1 MKLVTFVC
9 PKNGEETPG
18 IVREGR
24 AYCLSAFGLPYQS
37 LNELIVKG
45 KPEEWDLLR
54 NGTPSSAGKPLAE
67 VKLLAPIPHP
77 LQDVLCLGLNYR
89 EHAKEANAYSQ
100 KDFTA
105 ERGYPVYFSKR
116 VSYAP
121 ASGESV
127 PSYEGLTEK
136 LDYEAELA
144 VVLGKDAKNVSEK
157 DAEEYVLGY
166 TVVNDMTARDLQ
178 TNHKQWYF
186 GKSLDGFCPMGPV
199 IVTKDEI
206 PFPPALKI
214 QSYVNGELRQDS
226 NTDQMI
232 YDIPFVISELSKG
245 MTLKAGTIIATGT
258 PKGVAMGMEKP
269 RFLQSG
275 DRIVC
280 RIEKIGDLENTVE

>member
-1 MKLVTFVC
+1 M
-9 PKNGEETPG
+9 
-18 IVREGR
+18 
-24 AYCLSAFGLPYQS
+24 Y
-37 LNELIVKG
+37 
-45 KPEEWDLLR
+45 
-54 NGTPSSAGKPLAE
+54 
-67 VKLLAPIPHP
+67 
-77 LQDVLCLGLNYR
+77 
-89 EHAKEANAYSQ
+89 
-100 KDFTA
+100 
-105 ERGYPVYFSKR
+105 
-116 VSYAP
+116 
-121 ASGESV
+121 
-127 PSYEGLTEK
+127 
-136 LDYEAELA
+136 
-144 VVLGKDAKNVSEK
+144 
-157 DAEEYVLGY
+157 
-166 TVVNDMTARDLQ
+166 
-178 TNHKQWYF
+178 
-186 GKSLDGFCPMGPV
+186 PV

>member
-1 MKLVTFVC
+1 M
-9 PKNGEETPG
+9 
-18 IVREGR
+18 
-24 AYCLSAFGLPYQS
+24 
-37 LNELIVKG
+37 
-45 KPEEWDLLR
+45 
-54 NGTPSSAGKPLAE
+54 
-67 VKLLAPIPHP
+67 
-77 LQDVLCLGLNYR
+77 
-89 EHAKEANAYSQ
+89 
-100 KDFTA
+100 
-105 ERGYPVYFSKR
+105 
-116 VSYAP
+116 
-121 ASGESV
+121 
-127 PSYEGLTEK
+127 
-136 LDYEAELA
+136 
-144 VVLGKDAKNVSEK
+144 
-157 DAEEYVLGY
+157 GY